1 MANNRRKARKNSY
14 LKQRGK
20 KNKRFL
26 LTAFGLVI
34 FSVIGFYFL
43 NSNLNKDMKKLDQDI
58 VSSKK
63 KLENVKKEID
73 SLNDDYENRN
83 TDQFKEKMAKEKL
96 GMVKKSEVK
105 DENSGVINKIDPND
119 NQANQENTQT
129 QENPGQGQGQNTD
142 GQIKSQENTESQENT
157 QTNENGR

>member
-14 LKQRGK
+14 IKQRGK

-43 NSNLNKDMKKLDQDI
+43 NSNLNADIKKLDQDI

-73 SLNDDYENRN
+73 SLNKDYENRN
-83 TDQFKEKMAKEKL
+83 TDQFKEKVAKEKL

-105 DENSGVINKIDPND
+105 EENSSVINKIDPND
-119 NQANQENTQT
+119 NKEGQANNGEAENSDQV
-129 QENPGQGQGQNTD
+129 QSQDPNNEL
-142 GQIKSQENTESQENT
+142 KSQESTESQENT